1 MPSLASCSRPS
12 CLASPASWRWP
23 SASSLGNK
31 STGEKRSILSSGPLG
46 ARGLHVLGSRSFASN
61 GERRAVR
68 MSSRVCRFA
77 CMLRVCQLSLK
88 VSGKFAARK

>member
-23 SASSLGNK
+23 SATSLGNK
-31 STGEKRSILSSGPLG
+31 SLGEKRSILSSGPID

-61 GERRAVR
+61 EERRAAR
-68 MSSRVCRFA
+68 MRSRRDRDCRFA
-77 CMLRVCQLSLK
+77 W
-88 VSGKFAARK
+88 FASVVEV